1 MKRGHCV
8 QWMEGTISLVL
19 ADNLGSNGIGG
30 FMESFSAQRPCRF
43 CMGLL
48 DEFQSKVIFVTFII
62 YVVTKAAVLMT
73 SFNAFSIIKVGGYGK
88 KVGAGT
94 RNHFI
99 IKYGISFAPYF
110 YYYYFTLSNARL
122 FHSIPDY
129 FRSQWFNP
137 LSHIAL

>member
-1 MKRGHCV
+1 MKIGHCA

-19 ADNLGSNGIGG
+19 VDNLGSNGIGG

-73 SFNAFSIIKVGGYGK
+73 CFND
-88 KVGAGT
+88 
-94 RNHFI
+94 FI
-99 IKYGISFAPYF
+99 QCFQ
-110 YYYYFTLSNARL
+110 YYLSRQL
-122 FHSIPDY
+122 
-129 FRSQWFNP
+129 W
-137 LSHIAL
+137 